1 METLTLQVIPYT
13 TRLEEVIWGSG
24 LMAISLMIHGFGMLA
39 TLHICNRFK
48 ERFGAPDSF
57 MLGMASIILGSWLI
71 TLVHIAEV
79 TMWAGFF
86 HWKDCFKNFST
97 AVYFAGLQYTTVG
110 SALNLPKEWRLLE
123 IMTASAGL
131 LGFAWSTGVLMTL
144 AQEFQEQQLRLLRE
158 RGLGLGNRL
167 KRGQVPE
174 HPEAPTTPPDAR

>member
-57 MLGMASIILGSWLI
+57 MWGMASIILGSWLI
-71 TLVHIAEV
+71 TLGHIAEV
-79 TMWAGFF
+79 AMWAGFF

-97 AVYFAGLQYTTVG
+97 AVYFAGLQYHG
-110 SALNLPKEWRLLE
+110 GQLAQPAEGMAAAGDHDSQCRA
-123 IMTASAGL
+123 AGL
-131 LGFAWSTGVLMTL
+131 CLVHRCADDL
-144 AQEFQEQQLRLLRE
+144 AQEFREQQLRLLRE
-158 RGLGLGNRL
+158 RRITLGLKLRRVPPKGIRPRR
-167 KRGQVPE
+167 KTRG
-174 HPEAPTTPPDAR
+174 